1 MFCRENFRCLLIKD
15 CQIVERNLS
24 ALANYRVRLIAGCV
38 LFFHIDMAAMHA
50 KEVMFVV
57 T

>member
-1 MFCRENFRCLLIKD
+1 MFKGLILD

-38 LFFHIDMAAMHA
+38 HFFCHIDMAAMLTG
-50 KEVMFVV
+50 EVMFVV